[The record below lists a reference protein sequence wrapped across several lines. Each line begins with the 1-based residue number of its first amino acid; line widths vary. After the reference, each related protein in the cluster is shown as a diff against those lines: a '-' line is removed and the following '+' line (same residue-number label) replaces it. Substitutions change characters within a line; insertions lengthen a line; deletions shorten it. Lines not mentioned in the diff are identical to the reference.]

1 MHGYRAVTFCGRND
15 QVCSQSLKFI
25 FAGPIDSIDMYPRS
39 LAVAKQLLARRAA
52 YRGSEVF
59 LKPYLIKPRLRS
71 LDFCSLCILAY
82 ATPPFAQVDLGR
94 ALDLE
99 KSATAKLV
107 RRLLTQKFLRVQRDS
122 DDKRRSWLALT
133 DTGVEWLGAV
143 EQKLVTNTEDRRS

>member
-1 MHGYRAVTFCGRND
+1 
-15 QVCSQSLKFI
+15 
-25 FAGPIDSIDMYPRS
+25 MYPRS

-82 ATPPFAQVDLGR
+82 ATLPFAQVDLGR

-107 RRLLTQKFLRVQRDS
+107 RRLLTQRFLRVQRDS

-143 EQKLVTNTEDRRS
+143 EHKLVTNTEDRGS